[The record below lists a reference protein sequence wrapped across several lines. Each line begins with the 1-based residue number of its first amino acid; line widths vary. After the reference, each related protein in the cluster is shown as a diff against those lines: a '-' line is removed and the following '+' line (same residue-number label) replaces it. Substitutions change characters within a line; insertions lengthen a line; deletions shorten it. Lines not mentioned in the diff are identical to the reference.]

1 MCWQLHSKNDQQNRI
16 RLPEFRVQKYSG
28 YSSYNHRAKRFQK
41 NRTIVRWKK
50 IISNSKLGL
59 IMRSDRSELQRA
71 SSNPQRLQVKR
82 PWSIRLSQQWLQAR
96 TRIGETNNWIR
107 KVEIRSWV
115 SNFRRSS
122 CKWKGYSGG
131 LQISKIELL
140 LVWQKFESG
149 ETNSMELV

>member
-16 RLPEFRVQKYSG
+16 RLPEFRIQKYSG
-28 YSSYNHRAKRFQK
+28 YSSYNHRVKRFQK
-41 NRTIVRWKK
+41 NWTIVRWKK

-82 PWSIRLSQQWLQAR
+82 PRSIRLSQQRLQAR
-96 TRIGETNNWIR
+96 TRIGEANNWIR

-115 SNFRRSS
+115 SNFWRSS

-131 LQISKIELL
+131 LQIS
-140 LVWQKFESG
+140 
-149 ETNSMELV
+149 